1 MIAVRQIITK
11 HSVIIILIFIIGAYL
26 VIKAVP
32 ENSWDGWGFGS
43 AQTLLSARQWAKE
56 GILKN
61 YFLSIPQGYSKT
73 VRYFDDQELRQHAN
87 GLATGGLIG
96 KRLYYTHYPSGYVL
110 PIALLMK
117 LGVEQRFWFR
127 FLEIFFSL
135 VSLVILYWIFFM
147 ISNRFIAFL
156 GVLYYGISILFL
168 NYADSIV
175 NQPLDE
181 LLRFAIIL
189 LSIIVLKNQKEY
201 FNFLIWILYFI
212 LAFSSY
218 DSTFFIFAWLV
229 GLDLIVLRK
238 IEWRKWLFWATAP
251 TLAFA
256 LQILQNTLYLG
267 WNDMLLDFFG
277 AFKTEIVGS
286 RKNFLISHL
295 NRLTDPF
302 DWFFGV
308 KWYLGIL
315 ISILGIATAKFIK
328 KYSEDTLDIK
338 FLYLGFFALLF
349 NFLFFPSLFF
359 FPARIVSVFGGL
371 LIGILTVLTVKMLI
385 KKNIKLNFK
394 ILFLIILTLTLNLC
408 LIQMKRT
415 YVYLKEW
422 PNNIW
427 LQEKIDFDKK
437 IKNLTAGDKVI
448 FQMLGT
454 NREVAGS
461 DRYPMAVSEDEYYI
475 GSPILGFTNTN
486 DLIRDFNYL
495 KKRSEF
501 PFNTIITVDQK
512 PTIEKIKTK
521 LKLKEPIS
529 KIDNKFI
536 LIIRQ

>member
-1 MIAVRQIITK
+1 MIAARQIITK
-11 HSVIIILIFIIGAYL
+11 HSAIIILIFIIGAYL

-73 VRYFDDQELRQHAN
+73 VRYFDDPELRQHAN

-135 VSLVILYWIFFM
+135 VSLIILYWIFFM
-147 ISNRFIAFL
+147 ISNRLIAFL

-168 NYADSIV
+168 SYADSIV

-181 LLRFAIIL
+181 LLRFAIIF
-189 LSIIVLKNQKEY
+189 LSVIVLKNQKEY

-251 TLAFA
+251 ILAFA

-267 WNDMLLDFFG
+267 WHDMLLDFFG
-277 AFKTEIVGS
+277 AFKAEIVGS
-286 RKNFLISHL
+286 RKNFLISHF

-308 KWYLGIL
+308 KWYFGIL
-315 ISILGIATAKFIK
+315 VSIIGIAAAKFIK

-338 FLYLGFFALLF
+338 FLYLGFFAFLF

-359 FPARIVSVFGGL
+359 FQARIVSVFGSL

-394 ILFLIILTLTLNLC
+394 ILFLIILTLTLSLW
-408 LIQMKRT
+408 LIQVKRT
-415 YVYLKEW
+415 YVYIKNW
-422 PNNIW
+422 PNNVWPAESIN
-427 LQEKIDFDKK
+427 FDKK
-437 IKNLTAGDKVI
+437 IKNLVSGDKVI
-448 FQMLGT
+448 FQMLGLD
-454 NREVAGS
+454 RKVAGS
-461 DRYPMAVSEDEYYI
+461 DRYPMAASEDEYYI
-475 GSPILGFTNTN
+475 ISPILGFTNTN
-486 DLIRDFNYL
+486 DLIHDFQYL

-501 PFNTIITVDQK
+501 PFSAIIITDLKTTMAEIQK
-512 PTIEKIKTK
+512 NLKIPKTVQ
-521 LKLKEPIS
+521 
-529 KIDNKFI
+529 KINNRFI
-536 LIIRQ
+536 LIE

>member
-1 MIAVRQIITK
+1 MIAARQIITK
-11 HSVIIILIFIIGAYL
+11 HSAIIILIFIIGAYL

-43 AQTLLSARQWAKE
+43 AQTLLSARQWAEE

-110 PIALLMK
+110 PVALLMK

-135 VSLVILYWIFFM
+135 VSLIILYWIFFM
-147 ISNRFIAFL
+147 ISNRLIAFL

-168 NYADSIV
+168 SYADSIV

-189 LSIIVLKNQKEY
+189 LSVIFFKKNKY

-251 TLAFA
+251 ILAFA

-277 AFKTEIVGS
+277 AFKAEIVGS
-286 RKNFLISHL
+286 RKNFLISHF

-308 KWYLGIL
+308 KWYFGIL
-315 ISILGIATAKFIK
+315 VSIIGIAAAKFIK

-359 FPARIVSVFGGL
+359 FQARIVSVFGSL

-394 ILFLIILTLTLNLC
+394 ILFLIILTLTLSLW
-408 LIQMKRT
+408 LIQVKRT
-415 YVYLKEW
+415 YVYIKNW
-422 PNNIW
+422 PNNVWPAESIN
-427 LQEKIDFDKK
+427 FDKK
-437 IKNLTAGDKVI
+437 IKNLVSGDKVI
-448 FQMLGT
+448 FQMSGLD
-454 NREVAGS
+454 REVVGS
-461 DRYPMAVSEDEYYI
+461 DRYPMAASEDEYYI
-475 GSPILGFTNTN
+475 SSPILGFTNTN
-486 DLIRDFNYL
+486 DLIHDFQYL

-501 PFNTIITVDQK
+501 PFSAIIITDLKTTMAEIQK
-512 PTIEKIKTK
+512 NLKIPKTVQ
-521 LKLKEPIS
+521 
-529 KIDNKFI
+529 KINNRFI
-536 LIIRQ
+536 LIE